1 MKKPNKSNKVK
12 RCSWASTSEDFFDY
26 HDNEWGRPVEDDQSI
41 FERLCLESFQ
51 SGLSWRTILNKR
63 QGFRKA
69 FSGFE
74 VEKVARFSSA
84 KIEKLLEDASIVR
97 HRGKIEAAVNN
108 AKQCKAL
115 IKEFGSLDQY
125 FREMLPLK
133 KEKVYGA
140 GETTSSKRI
149 SKDLKKRGFKFLGP
163 TTVYSFMQ
171 AQGYV
176 NDHEKSCFVYKEV
189 ELG

>member
-1 MKKPNKSNKVK
+1 MKTT
-12 RCSWASTSEDFFDY
+12 RCSWAETSEDFFEY
-26 HDNEWGRPVEDDQSI
+26 HDTEWARAAFDDQSV

-63 QGFRKA
+63 DGFRKA
-69 FSGFE
+69 FSNFS
-74 VEKVARFSSA
+74 VDKVARFTEA
-84 KIEKLLEDASIVR
+84 KVNKLLDDLSIVR
-97 HRGKIEAAVNN
+97 HRGKIEATINN
-108 AKQCKAL
+108 AKHSKAL

-125 FREMLPLK
+125 FRQMLPAK

-140 GETTSSKRI
+140 GETLTSKAI

-176 NDHEKSCFVYKEV
+176 NDHEKSCFVYDEV
-189 ELG
+189 EKLRLKSD